1 MQVLYMPTLVEING
15 LDEGGRIVDDLIFV
29 RVAVPI
35 TSELQ
40 LLLRNIS
47 HFEKIIVRKEDL
59 KGREEKNLSAYVRDM
74 VDDPTIIS

>member
-1 MQVLYMPTLVEING
+1 MPTLVEING